1 MEYKWNI
8 IKYNNLLFKFADDTY
23 LIVGSSR
30 LSDVLAE
37 LIISK
42 WAKNNNLR
50 LNTETSKEMIIS
62 RKFISTINRQVRK

>member
-42 WAKNNNLR
+42 WAKNNNLC